1 MECNLVEMGS
11 RIAARR
17 RRLGISQNF
26 LAEKVDISRNH
37 LSNIE
42 RGREKPSFDVLINLC
57 NILRVTPDYLLM
69 GTMHSHGVPQNLID
83 SLALCT
89 AEDIALLE
97 DIVHHML
104 IAQTEENSQLKIR
117 LEQAEAQLRDRRIE
131 IDKAGSLAEA
141 ALSLNGVFQ
150 AAEAAAQ
157 QYLENIERISG
168 QQDAICRDMK
178 EQAKQEAAQIRQ
190 EAEAYSQKAHAE
202 ADAYWKQIV
211 AKAAKLLADQ
221 KALREMIQAA
231 GEVWTDEK

>member
-1 MECNLVEMGS
+1 MTDKEL
-11 RIAARR
+11 
-17 RRLGISQNF
+17 RRL
-26 LAEKVDISRNH
+26 SR
-37 LSNIE
+37 SE
-42 RGREKPSFDVLINLC
+42 
-57 NILRVTPDYLLM
+57 
-69 GTMHSHGVPQNLID
+69 
-83 SLALCT
+83 
-89 AEDIALLE
+89 LLE
-97 DIVHHML
+97 ML

-178 EQAKQEAAQIRQ
+178 EQAKQEAAEIRQ
-190 EAEAYSQKAHAE
+190 EAQAYSEKAHAE

-221 KALREMIQAA
+221 EALREMIQAA
-231 GEVWTDEK
+231 GEVGTDEK